1 MRAPRF
7 LIAIPILLT
16 AVCLEAQWAD
26 RLYPFTELTDEMRA
40 RIDLKDGSIDDWLE
54 VLGEPTVTPLD
65 FVTSP
70 WFSGYEPSSYDFRVW
85 LAWHD
90 ATDRLF
96 VAAEIV
102 DDIHVITYERGNDGG
117 MDLEA
122 EIPPPQSL
130 HYLLGPDASFEK
142 DDFFLWSDTWAHG
155 ILLGAD
161 GRTDDSAVESVTWA
175 RIKASLSE

>member
-65 FVTSP
+65 FATARGSRGMNRRRMTFASGWPGTMPLIACSWPQKSSTTS
-70 WFSGYEPSSYDFRVW
+70 
-85 LAWHD
+85 
-90 ATDRLF
+90 
-96 VAAEIV
+96 
-102 DDIHVITYERGNDGG
+102 
-117 MDLEA
+117 M
-122 EIPPPQSL
+122 
-130 HYLLGPDASFEK
+130 
-142 DDFFLWSDTWAHG
+142 
-155 ILLGAD
+155 
-161 GRTDDSAVESVTWA
+161 
-175 RIKASLSE
+175 

>member
-40 RIDLKDGSIDDWLE
+40 RIDLKDGSVEDWLE

-70 WFSGYEPSSYDFRVW
+70 WYSGYDPSSYDFRI
-85 LAWHD
+85 LAGL
-90 ATDRLF
+90 A
-96 VAAEIV
+96 
-102 DDIHVITYERGNDGG
+102 G
-117 MDLEA
+117 
-122 EIPPPQSL
+122 
-130 HYLLGPDASFEK
+130 
-142 DDFFLWSDTWAHG
+142 
-155 ILLGAD
+155 
-161 GRTDDSAVESVTWA
+161 
-175 RIKASLSE
+175 